1 MARRKSKPHFK
12 FCGCPWDEECL
23 CSPPEVLEANQKM
36 WAERFAK
43 LNHENRRKTKRR
55 QDRLNEKRESK
66 EDFDFGGPI

>member
-1 MARRKSKPHFK
+1 
-12 FCGCPWDEECL
+12 
-23 CSPPEVLEANQKM
+23 M